1 MENYFCIQFILVIC
15 GPFVTPRN
23 HLGKDLENVDVG
35 LFPALMST
43 TGDMEKVV
51 SDQDVFRYL
60 LDVELQVKLGYLC
73 NKEYH

>member
-1 MENYFCIQFILVIC
+1 M
-15 GPFVTPRN
+15 TPRA
-23 HLGKDLENVDVG
+23 HLGKNLVNVDVG
-35 LFPALMST
+35 LFPALIST
-43 TGDMEKVV
+43 TGDMEKGV